1 MATKLRL
8 GAWEL
13 HTKLN
18 KFVWKFPVQ
27 WDIKKQKLVSTK
39 DAKKLKYFFVCEFG
53 ILLEVIL
60 VACLLLAQILSK
72 STILKLT
79 FLEVVLGIIDLIAC
93 SFAVLSTW
101 VLYNNS
107 ELVVSAFNLD
117 YANEITFVKGMI
129 TNFLLQEDL
138 IC

>member
-18 KFVWKFPVQ
+18 KFIWKFPVQ

-39 DAKKLKYFFVCEFG
+39 EAKKLKYFFVCEFG

-117 YANEITFVKGMI
+117 HANEITFVKGI
-129 TNFLLQEDL
+129 
-138 IC
+138 